1 MLDTNGDFGDFICEA
16 DYGIGSMYTPSG
28 RVRTSFGYNANG
40 SLTFT
45 STNPNGFIANN
56 ALKNNNKAL
65 VELIG
70 SLSLVCVSAISYSG
84 LVVKKRKIK

>member
-1 MLDTNGDFGDFICEA
+1 MILFVRPAMELEV
-16 DYGIGSMYTPSG
+16 MYSPSG
-28 RVRTSFGYNANG
+28 RERTSFGYNANG

-56 ALKNNNKAL
+56 ALKNNTKAL

>member
-1 MLDTNGDFGDFICEA
+1 MISFVKPTMELEV
-16 DYGIGSMYTPSG
+16 MYTPSG

-56 ALKNNNKAL
+56 ALKNNTKVL

>member
-1 MLDTNGDFGDFICEA
+1 MTQT
-16 DYGIGSMYTPSG
+16 GILVISFVKPAMEMEVMYTPSG
-28 RVRTSFGYNANG
+28 RVRTSFGYSANG

-56 ALKNNNKAL
+56 ALKNNTKVL

>member
-1 MLDTNGDFGDFICEA
+1 MTQT
-16 DYGIGSMYTPSG
+16 GILVISFVKPAMELEVMYSPSG
-28 RVRTSFGYNANG
+28 RVRTSFGYNSNG
-40 SLTFT
+40 SITFT

-56 ALKNNNKAL
+56 ALKNNTKVL

>member
-56 ALKNNNKAL
+56 ALKNNTKVL

>member
-1 MLDTNGDFGDFICEA
+1 MISFVNPAMELEV
-16 DYGIGSMYTPSG
+16 MYTPSG

-56 ALKNNNKAL
+56 ALKNNTKVL

>member
-1 MLDTNGDFGDFICEA
+1 MTQT
-16 DYGIGSMYTPSG
+16 GILVISFVKPAMELEVMYTPSG
-28 RVRTSFGYNANG
+28 RVRTSFGYSANG

-56 ALKNNNKAL
+56 ALKNNTKVL

-84 LVVKKRKIK
+84 LVIKKRKIK